1 MRYILV
7 VFFAF
12 MMLIYISRILL
23 VIDNIIIQH
32 FITCILDKCGISIHF
47 GISRYFFSFVS
58 DLDRKVSQNLRKIAK
73 NKEIYFYAN

>member
-1 MRYILV
+1 M

-23 VIDNIIIQH
+23 IVDNLIIQH
-32 FITCILDKCGISIHF
+32 FITFILDKCGISIHF

-58 DLDRKVSQNLRKIAK
+58 DSDKKFLKI
-73 NKEIYFYAN
+73 